1 MNTYAPLIL
10 RSAWTSRA
18 KGMLRAVSGLFQN
31 GWMGLGAWGL
41 FGNMNTSVVL
51 YPFRSMNSRL
61 NPEPL
66 SVPFDEL
73 APASGVRYVGNF

>member
-1 MNTYAPLIL
+1 
-10 RSAWTSRA
+10 
-18 KGMLRAVSGLFQN
+18 
-31 GWMGLGAWGL
+31 
-41 FGNMNTSVVL
+41 MNTSVVL